1 MIIRY
6 CFHILLL
13 TLLIGLVPAQSQVL
27 LHSVND
33 EEESFSFTN
42 DMITYTQDFNDYRG
56 SLETLPQYFM
66 VSWDEERT
74 DNPFTGVGD
83 FDTSDP
89 ESSYGAFA
97 AFTSDSED
105 FSFGIREREPEDLR
119 DARLFFTF
127 TNNTDQPISE
137 FEVSYDVEAWFIGD
151 RRNRIRLKYD
161 NVLDSDERDTF
172 EEDIFS
178 TDNPSAETQI
188 GKVNGALTENRIT
201 VSGVVDIT
209 TVDDGTGTMFEPI
222 QPGETAYF
230 RWQFSNTDG
239 DGGSLRS
246 GLAVNNLEIT
256 AMIETE
262 DTPESF
268 AFTNDVIT
276 YTQDFNEYQGS
287 LPTLPQYFMV
297 TWDEERTDNPF
308 TGVGDFET
316 SDPDVAYGGFA
327 AFTSDNEDFSFG
339 IREREPEDLRDAR
352 LFFAFT
358 NETDQ
363 PISEFEV
370 SYDVEAWFIGDRRN
384 RIRLKYDNLLDS
396 EDRDTF
402 EEDIFSTDNPSSE
415 TEIGKVNGALS
426 ENRTTVTGIVDITTV
441 DDGSGTM
448 FEPVQPGETAF
459 FRWQF
464 SNTDG
469 DGGSLRSGLAINN
482 LMITLPELTSTVTET
497 GIPTSVSLKQNYP
510 NPFNPTTIIQYQLP
524 SSEFVQL
531 QVFDMLGRQVATLVN
546 GQQSEGTHTVNFDA
560 SGLSSGIY
568 IYRLD
573 AGGQTQVKQ
582 MTLIK

>member
-178 TDNPSAETQI
+178 TDNPSAETEI

>member
-256 AMIETE
+256 AMIETD